1 MADSVRSKLL
11 HGVAWNF
18 TEKILV
24 KAVSFVISIILA
36 RLLAPSDY
44 GLTGMLAV
52 FLSVSS
58 VFIEGGLAKALIQ
71 RQDCQDIDY
80 STAFVTNVSMSL
92 VIYVVLFFAAP
103 LIADFYDEPLLVSL
117 TRAMALTIV
126 LGSFNIVQRAK
137 LMANVD
143 FKSLAQINVLSII
156 VTGAIG
162 ITMAYLGYGVWA
174 LVGQAIGST
183 LFLIFIF
190 PFYSKWKPS
199 LRFSKESFSRL
210 FGFGSKLMITGVYS
224 VIFNNIATIC
234 IGKAYKSQQLGY
246 YTRASQ
252 FPDLIS
258 FTVNDVLGTVTFP
271 VLSELQNDKDR
282 LVAVYR
288 KSLLATALIIFPV
301 MVLCALL
308 AYPLVLILLTEKWVP
323 CVVLMQ
329 WLCLARIFTPLSAL
343 NMNIL
348 NAVGRSDLFMKL
360 DFSKAPLTIII
371 LAITIPISVEA
382 IVIGSFVDS
391 FLCFFINAYLPGRM
405 FGYGAWQQLKD
416 WKYIILSILLMSVAV
431 YLFMQVV
438 QNVWLQLFIGGTI
451 GIVVYS
457 ACCYFFKVIDDDML
471 RLLKIKR

>member
-1 MADSVRSKLL
+1 MSDSVRSKLI

-24 KAVSFVISIILA
+24 KVASFAIGIILA
-36 RLLAPSDY
+36 RLLSPSDY
-44 GLTGMLAV
+44 GLMGMLAI
-52 FLSVSS
+52 FMSISS

-71 RQDCQDIDY
+71 RQGCQDIDY
-80 STAFVTNVSMSL
+80 STAFVTNVFLSL
-92 VIYVVLFFAAP
+92 VIYAVLFLTAP
-103 LIADFYDEPLLVSL
+103 LIADFYDEPILIPL
-117 TRAMALTIV
+117 TRVLALTIV

-143 FKSLAQINVLSII
+143 FKSLAQINVMSIL

-162 ITMAYLGYGVWA
+162 IFMAYEGYGVWA
-174 LVGQAIGST
+174 LVGQSIGST

-199 LRFSKESFSRL
+199 LRFSKESFSHL
-210 FGFGSKLMITGVYS
+210 FGFGSKLMITGVYA

-234 IGKAYKSQQLGY
+234 IGKVYKSQELGY
-246 YTRASQ
+246 YTRGSQ
-252 FPDLIS
+252 FSDLIS

-271 VLSELQNDKDR
+271 VLSELQNDTDR

-288 KSLLATALIIFPV
+288 KSLFVTAMIIFPV

-308 AYPLVLILLTEKWVP
+308 AYPLVLILLTEKWLP

-329 WLCLARIFTPLSAL
+329 WLCLARMFTPLSAL

-360 DFSKAPLTIII
+360 DFSKAPLTILI
-371 LAITIPISVEA
+371 LAITIPMSVKA

-405 FGYGAWQQLKD
+405 FGYGAWKQIKD
-416 WKYIILSILLMSVAV
+416 WRYILLSIVLMSLFV
-431 YLFMQVV
+431 LGFMQLVE
-438 QNVWLQLFIGGTI
+438 NAWLQLLVGGSL
-451 GIVVYS
+451 GILVYVV
-457 ACCYFFKVIDDDML
+457 CCYSFKVIDEDML

>member
-1 MADSVRSKLL
+1 MAESVRSKLI

-24 KAVSFVISIILA
+24 KVASFAISVILA
-36 RLLAPSDY
+36 RLLSPSDY
-44 GLTGMLAV
+44 GLMGMLAI
-52 FLSVSS
+52 FMSISS

-71 RQDCQDIDY
+71 RQGCQDIDY
-80 STAFVTNVSMSL
+80 STAFVTNVALSL
-92 VIYVVLFFAAP
+92 VIYAILFLTAP
-103 LIADFYDEPLLVSL
+103 LIAEFYEEPILIPL
-117 TRAMALTIV
+117 TRVLALTII

-143 FKSLAQINVLSII
+143 FKSLAQINVMSIL

-162 ITMAYLGYGVWA
+162 IFMAYEGYGVWA
-174 LVGQAIGST
+174 LVGQSIGST

-199 LRFSKESFSRL
+199 LRFSKESFSHL
-210 FGFGSKLMITGVYS
+210 FGFGSKLMITGVYA

-234 IGKAYKSQQLGY
+234 IGKVYKSEELGY
-246 YTRASQ
+246 YTRGSQ
-252 FPDLIS
+252 FSDLIS

-271 VLSELQNDKDR
+271 VLSELQNDTDR
-282 LVAVYR
+282 MVAVYR
-288 KSLLATALIIFPV
+288 KSLFVTAMIIFPV

-308 AYPLVLILLTEKWVP
+308 AYPLVLILLTEKWLP

-329 WLCLARIFTPLSAL
+329 WLCLARMFTPLSAL

-360 DFSKAPLTIII
+360 DFSKAPLTILI
-371 LAITIPISVEA
+371 LVITIPISVKA
-382 IVIGSFVDS
+382 IVIGTFVDS

-405 FGYGAWQQLKD
+405 FGYGAWKQIKD
-416 WKYIILSILLMSVAV
+416 WRYILLSLALMSIVV
-431 YLFMQVV
+431 LGFMQLVE
-438 QNVWLQLFIGGTI
+438 NAWLQLLVGGSL
-451 GIVVYS
+451 GVLVY
-457 ACCYFFKVIDDDML
+457 ALCCYFFKVIDEDML

>member
-1 MADSVRSKLL
+1 MAESVRSKLI

-24 KAVSFVISIILA
+24 KVASFAISVILA
-36 RLLAPSDY
+36 RLLSPSDY
-44 GLTGMLAV
+44 GLMGMLAI
-52 FLSVSS
+52 FMSISS

-71 RQDCQDIDY
+71 RQGCQDIDY
-80 STAFVTNVSMSL
+80 STAFVTNVALSL
-92 VIYVVLFFAAP
+92 VIYAVLFLTAP
-103 LIADFYDEPLLVSL
+103 LIADFYDEPILIPL
-117 TRAMALTIV
+117 TRVLALTII

-143 FKSLAQINVLSII
+143 FKSLAQINVMSIL

-162 ITMAYLGYGVWA
+162 IFMAYEGYGVWA
-174 LVGQAIGST
+174 LVGQSIGST

-199 LRFSKESFSRL
+199 LRFSKESFSHL
-210 FGFGSKLMITGVYS
+210 FGFGSKLMITGVYA

-234 IGKAYKSQQLGY
+234 IGKVYKSEELGY
-246 YTRASQ
+246 YTRGSQ
-252 FPDLIS
+252 FSDLIS

-271 VLSELQNDKDR
+271 VLSELQNDTDR
-282 LVAVYR
+282 MVAVYR
-288 KSLLATALIIFPV
+288 KSLFVTAMIIFPV

-308 AYPLVLILLTEKWVP
+308 AYPLVLILLTEKWLP

-329 WLCLARIFTPLSAL
+329 WLCLARMFTPLSAL

-360 DFSKAPLTIII
+360 DFSKAPLTILI
-371 LAITIPISVEA
+371 LAITIPISVKA
-382 IVIGSFVDS
+382 IVIGTFVDS

-405 FGYGAWQQLKD
+405 FGYGAWKQIKD
-416 WKYIILSILLMSVAV
+416 WRYILLSIALMSVV
-431 YLFMQVV
+431 VMGFMQLVE
-438 QNVWLQLFIGGTI
+438 NAWLQLLVGGSL
-451 GIVVYS
+451 GVLVYA
-457 ACCYFFKVIDDDML
+457 ACCYFFKVIDEDML

>member
-1 MADSVRSKLL
+1 MAESVRSKLI

-24 KAVSFVISIILA
+24 KVASFAISVILA
-36 RLLAPSDY
+36 RLLSPSDY
-44 GLTGMLAV
+44 GLMGMLAI
-52 FLSVSS
+52 FMSISS

-71 RQDCQDIDY
+71 RQGCQDIDY
-80 STAFVTNVSMSL
+80 STAFVTNVALSL
-92 VIYVVLFFAAP
+92 VIYAVLFLTAP
-103 LIADFYDEPLLVSL
+103 LIADFYDEPILIPL
-117 TRAMALTIV
+117 TRVLALTII

-143 FKSLAQINVLSII
+143 FKSLAQINVMSIL

-162 ITMAYLGYGVWA
+162 IFMAYEGYGVWA
-174 LVGQAIGST
+174 LVGQSIGST

-199 LRFSKESFSRL
+199 LRFSKESFSHL
-210 FGFGSKLMITGVYS
+210 FGFGSKLMITGVYA

-234 IGKAYKSQQLGY
+234 IGKVYKSEELGY
-246 YTRASQ
+246 YTRGSQ
-252 FPDLIS
+252 FSDLIS

-271 VLSELQNDKDR
+271 VLSELQNDTER

-288 KSLLATALIIFPV
+288 KSLFVTAMIIFPV

-308 AYPLVLILLTEKWVP
+308 AYPLVLILLTEKWLP

-329 WLCLARIFTPLSAL
+329 WLCLARMFTPLSAL

-360 DFSKAPLTIII
+360 DFSKAPLTILI
-371 LAITIPISVEA
+371 LAITIPISVKA
-382 IVIGSFVDS
+382 IVIGTFVDS

-405 FGYGAWQQLKD
+405 FGYGAWKQIKD
-416 WKYIILSILLMSVAV
+416 WRYILLSIALMSVV
-431 YLFMQVV
+431 VMGFMQLVE
-438 QNVWLQLFIGGTI
+438 NAWLQLLVGGSL
-451 GIVVYS
+451 GVLVYA
-457 ACCYFFKVIDDDML
+457 ACCYFFKVIDEDML
-471 RLLKIKR
+471 RLLKII

>member
-1 MADSVRSKLL
+1 MAESVRSKLI

-18 TEKILV
+18 IEKILV
-24 KAVSFVISIILA
+24 KVASFAISVILA
-36 RLLAPSDY
+36 RLLSPSDY
-44 GLTGMLAV
+44 GLMGMLAI
-52 FLSVSS
+52 FMSISS

-71 RQDCQDIDY
+71 RQGCQDIDY
-80 STAFVTNVSMSL
+80 STAFVTNVALSL
-92 VIYVVLFFAAP
+92 VIYAILFLTAP
-103 LIADFYDEPLLVSL
+103 LIADFYDEPILIPL
-117 TRAMALTIV
+117 TRVLALTII

-143 FKSLAQINVLSII
+143 FKSLAQINVMSIL

-162 ITMAYLGYGVWA
+162 IYMAYEGYGVWA
-174 LVGQAIGST
+174 LVGQSIGST

-199 LRFSKESFSRL
+199 LRFSKESFSHL

-224 VIFNNIATIC
+224 VIFNNIATFC
-234 IGKAYKSQQLGY
+234 IGKVYKSAELGY
-246 YTRASQ
+246 YTRGSQ
-252 FPDLIS
+252 FSDLIS

-271 VLSELQNDKDR
+271 VLSELQNDTDR
-282 LVAVYR
+282 MVAVYR
-288 KSLLATALIIFPV
+288 KSLFVTAMIIFPV

-308 AYPLVLILLTEKWVP
+308 AYPLVLILLTEKWLP

-329 WLCLARIFTPLSAL
+329 WLCLARMFTPLSAL

-360 DFSKAPLTIII
+360 DFSKAPLTILI
-371 LAITIPISVEA
+371 LAITIPISVKA
-382 IVIGSFVDS
+382 IVIGTFVDS

-405 FGYGAWQQLKD
+405 FGYGAWKQIKD
-416 WKYIILSILLMSVAV
+416 WRYILLSIALMSIVV
-431 YLFMQVV
+431 LGFMQLVE
-438 QNVWLQLFIGGTI
+438 NAWLQLLVGGSL
-451 GIVVYS
+451 GVLVY
-457 ACCYFFKVIDDDML
+457 ALCCYFFKVIDEDML

>member
-1 MADSVRSKLL
+1 MAESVRSKLI

-24 KAVSFVISIILA
+24 KVASFAISVILA
-36 RLLAPSDY
+36 RLLSPSDY
-44 GLTGMLAV
+44 GLMGMLAI
-52 FLSVSS
+52 FMSISS

-71 RQDCQDIDY
+71 RQGCQDIDY
-80 STAFVTNVSMSL
+80 STAFVTNVALSL
-92 VIYVVLFFAAP
+92 VIYAVLFLTAP
-103 LIADFYDEPLLVSL
+103 LIADFYDEPILIPL
-117 TRAMALTIV
+117 TRVLALTII

-143 FKSLAQINVLSII
+143 FKSLAQINVMSIL

-162 ITMAYLGYGVWA
+162 IFMAYEGYGVWA
-174 LVGQAIGST
+174 LVGQSIGST

-199 LRFSKESFSRL
+199 LRFSKESFSHL
-210 FGFGSKLMITGVYS
+210 FGFGSKLMITGVYA

-234 IGKAYKSQQLGY
+234 IGKVYKSEELGY
-246 YTRASQ
+246 YTRGSQ
-252 FPDLIS
+252 FSDLIS

-271 VLSELQNDKDR
+271 VLSELQNDTER

-288 KSLLATALIIFPV
+288 KSLFVTAMIIFPV

-308 AYPLVLILLTEKWVP
+308 AYPLVLILLTEKWLP

-329 WLCLARIFTPLSAL
+329 WLCLARMFTPLSAL

-360 DFSKAPLTIII
+360 DFSKAPLTILI
-371 LAITIPISVEA
+371 LAITIPISVKA
-382 IVIGSFVDS
+382 IVIGTFVDS

-405 FGYGAWQQLKD
+405 FGYGAWKQIKD
-416 WKYIILSILLMSVAV
+416 WRYILLSIALMSIVV
-431 YLFMQVV
+431 LGFMQLVE
-438 QNVWLQLFIGGTI
+438 NAWLQLLVGGSL
-451 GIVVYS
+451 GVLVYA
-457 ACCYFFKVIDDDML
+457 ACCYFFKVIDEDML

>member
-1 MADSVRSKLL
+1 MAESVRSKLI

-24 KAVSFVISIILA
+24 KVASFAISVILA
-36 RLLAPSDY
+36 RLLSPSDY
-44 GLTGMLAV
+44 GLMGMLAI
-52 FLSVSS
+52 FMSISS

-71 RQDCQDIDY
+71 RQGCQDIDY
-80 STAFVTNVSMSL
+80 STAFVTNVALSL
-92 VIYVVLFFAAP
+92 VIYAVLFLTAP
-103 LIADFYDEPLLVSL
+103 LIADFYDEPILIPL
-117 TRAMALTIV
+117 TRVLALTII

-143 FKSLAQINVLSII
+143 FKSLAQINVMSIL

-162 ITMAYLGYGVWA
+162 IFMAYEGYGVWA
-174 LVGQAIGST
+174 LVGQSIGST

-199 LRFSKESFSRL
+199 LRFSKESFSHL
-210 FGFGSKLMITGVYS
+210 FGFGSKLMITGVYA

-234 IGKAYKSQQLGY
+234 IGKVYKSEELGY
-246 YTRASQ
+246 YTRGSQ
-252 FPDLIS
+252 FSDLIS

-271 VLSELQNDKDR
+271 VLSELQNDTER

-288 KSLLATALIIFPV
+288 KSLFVTAMIIFPV

-308 AYPLVLILLTEKWVP
+308 AYPLVLILLTEKWLP

-329 WLCLARIFTPLSAL
+329 WLCLARMFTPLSAL

-360 DFSKAPLTIII
+360 DFSKAPLTILI
-371 LAITIPISVEA
+371 LAITIPISVKA
-382 IVIGSFVDS
+382 IVIGTFVDS

-405 FGYGAWQQLKD
+405 FGYGAWKQIKD
-416 WKYIILSILLMSVAV
+416 WRYILLSIALMSVV
-431 YLFMQVV
+431 VMGFMQLVE
-438 QNVWLQLFIGGTI
+438 NAWLQLLVGGSL
-451 GIVVYS
+451 GVLVYA
-457 ACCYFFKVIDDDML
+457 ACCYFFKVIDEDML

>member
-1 MADSVRSKLL
+1 MGDSVRSKLI

-24 KAVSFVISIILA
+24 KVASFAISVILA
-36 RLLAPSDY
+36 RLLSPSDY
-44 GLTGMLAV
+44 GLMGMLAI
-52 FLSVSS
+52 FMSISS

-71 RQDCQDIDY
+71 RQGCQDIDY
-80 STAFVTNVSMSL
+80 STAFVTNVFLSL
-92 VIYVVLFFAAP
+92 VIYAVLFLTAP
-103 LIADFYDEPLLVSL
+103 LIAEFYEEPILIPL
-117 TRAMALTIV
+117 TRVLALTII

-143 FKSLAQINVLSII
+143 FKSLAQINVMSIL

-162 ITMAYLGYGVWA
+162 IYMAYEGYGVWA
-174 LVGQAIGST
+174 LVGQSIGST

-199 LRFSKESFSRL
+199 LRFSKESFSHL

-224 VIFNNIATIC
+224 VIFNNIATFC
-234 IGKAYKSQQLGY
+234 IGKVYKSAELGY
-246 YTRASQ
+246 YTRGSQ
-252 FPDLIS
+252 FSDLIS

-271 VLSELQNDKDR
+271 VLSELQNDTDR

-288 KSLLATALIIFPV
+288 KSLFVTAMVIFPV

-308 AYPLVLILLTEKWVP
+308 AYPLVLLLLTEKWLP

-329 WLCLARIFTPLSAL
+329 WLCLARMFTPLSAL

-371 LAITIPISVEA
+371 LAITIPISVKA

-405 FGYGAWQQLKD
+405 FGYGAWKQIKD
-416 WKYIILSILLMSVAV
+416 WRYILLSIVLMSLVV
-431 YLFMQVV
+431 WGFMQLVE
-438 QNVWLQLFIGGTI
+438 NAWLQILVGGSV
-451 GIVVYS
+451 GVLVYV
-457 ACCYFFKVIDDDML
+457 ACCYFFKVIDEDML